1 MHDDLAPGSRSV
13 LRHRRP
19 TSPEAARRGAD
30 RRMDHRQPGGMGD
43 PAAHGPAGP
52 ARADGKR
59 AHPRR
64 AQLVVARVRDAGR
77 LLALQGALRSPR
89 DPPDPFDQRQGL
101 RELPAGRRSLPRCG
115 VGVHGA
121 QLRADAHPR
130 PRGSACDHPAIDRRH
145 REVHRQKAARLARA
159 WTGPDLRDARLA
171 GRGRDQVHRRLGL
184 RRRADRDPDG
194 SRAAGDAAL
203 HAGAER
209 HPDDDGPAPR
219 IGIPAAAREGQL
231 RSALRGGGRAS
242 QDHGHCRPSLHQRR
256 PSPDQVP
263 GGDLRTCRPVPWR
276 ALLEWRADPRLV
288 SRGGK
293 GDGGL
298 SHLSMLAFNALNG
311 VTFAALLFVVASG
324 FTLIFGLMR
333 IVNLAHGALYL
344 IGGYIGLTVT
354 TKTGSFLAGSAAA
367 AATIAVIGFLTDT
380 CLLRFVKGHELR
392 QVLLALGVALV
403 LDDLALVVWG
413 GDTFT
418 VPVPRALQGP
428 LRVGVIA
435 YPRYRLFV
443 LAVGLAIF
451 LGLWILL
458 HRTRLGAL
466 IRAGVDDLE
475 MVDAMGV
482 DIKRV
487 FIYTFMCGCA
497 LAGLGGMLGGAF
509 LSLYPSADVEI
520 LVFSLAVVIIGGR
533 GSLVGAGVGSLL
545 VGMLATFGQVW
556 FPELAYFVIFG
567 PMAILLA
574 FRPLGLF
581 GRAA

>member
-1 MHDDLAPGSRSV
+1 M
-13 LRHRRP
+13 
-19 TSPEAARRGAD
+19 T
-30 RRMDHRQPGGMGD
+30 
-43 PAAHGPAGP
+43 
-52 ARADGKR
+52 RA
-59 AHPRR
+59 
-64 AQLVVARVRDAGR
+64 
-77 LLALQGALRSPR
+77 
-89 DPPDPFDQRQGL
+89 
-101 RELPAGRRSLPRCG
+101 
-115 VGVHGA
+115 
-121 QLRADAHPR
+121 
-130 PRGSACDHPAIDRRH
+130 
-145 REVHRQKAARLARA
+145 
-159 WTGPDLRDARLA
+159 
-171 GRGRDQVHRRLGL
+171 
-184 RRRADRDPDG
+184 
-194 SRAAGDAAL
+194 
-203 HAGAER
+203 
-209 HPDDDGPAPR
+209 
-219 IGIPAAAREGQL
+219 
-231 RSALRGGGRAS
+231 
-242 QDHGHCRPSLHQRR
+242 
-256 PSPDQVP
+256 
-263 GGDLRTCRPVPWR
+263 
-276 ALLEWRADPRLV
+276 
-288 SRGGK
+288 
-293 GDGGL
+293 
-298 SHLSMLAFNALNG
+298 SMLAFNALNG

-344 IGGYIGLTVT
+344 TGGYIGLTVA
-354 TKTGSFLAGSAAA
+354 TKTGSFLAGAAA
-367 AATIAVIGFLTDT
+367 AAAAIAILGFLIDT
-380 CLLRFVKGHELR
+380 SLLRFVKGYELR

-403 LDDLALVVWG
+403 LNDLALIVWG

-418 VPVPRALQGP
+418 VPVPGPLQGP
-428 LRVGVIA
+428 LHVGSIA

-443 LAVGLAIF
+443 LGVGILLFA
-451 LGLWILL
+451 GLWFLL

-487 FIYTFMCGCA
+487 FIYTFMSGSA